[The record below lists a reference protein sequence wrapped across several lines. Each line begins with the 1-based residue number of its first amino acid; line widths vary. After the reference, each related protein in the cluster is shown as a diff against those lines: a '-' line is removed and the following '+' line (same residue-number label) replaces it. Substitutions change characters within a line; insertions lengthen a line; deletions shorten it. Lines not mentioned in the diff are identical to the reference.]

1 MRPDS
6 AALATVT
13 RGDGDAVHW
22 TPPVTCAGKQYAPP
36 RGTRLLDRQMSD
48 SASLQRGP
56 RARVQ
61 TSVEQ
66 LLKQPVKEAVREV
79 LAEGAQSDAADA
91 AETDSEPPSEPAQS
105 ESTADDGDQIQTSS
119 GRRLPSR
126 RVLSVAVL
134 ALFVYLRRRR
144 RSGTTEG

>member
-1 MRPDS
+1 
-6 AALATVT
+6 
-13 RGDGDAVHW
+13 
-22 TPPVTCAGKQYAPP
+22 
-36 RGTRLLDRQMSD
+36 MSD